1 MIQFEVPRHLSR
13 WADNSLKSGQ
23 NVMATSN
30 QGTILLFQEAGME
43 FVVKTAMGR
52 GAVRHARQA
61 TLEREHEAYR
71 RMEGLPGVPRC
82 FGMVDGRYLVL
93 ERIHGIPYRD
103 ADIADRETW
112 FAALLQTLQGFH
124 ARGVSHG
131 DLKSKDNLM
140 FTDTGQPCVIDFGT
154 TVLLKDGF
162 HPINNRMFEYARQLD
177 LNAWVK
183 HKYEGDYEAA
193 SPADSA
199 LLNYSFVE
207 KWLRKRRQKRDLRNE
222 RKTS

>member
-1 MIQFEVPRHLSR
+1 M
-13 WADNSLKSGQ
+13 
-23 NVMATSN
+23 
-30 QGTILLFQEAGME
+30 
-43 FVVKTAMGR
+43 
-52 GAVRHARQA
+52 RHARQA

-154 TVLLKDGF
+154 TVLLMW
-162 HPINNRMFEYARQLD
+162 P
-177 LNAWVK
+177 
-183 HKYEGDYEAA
+183 AA
-193 SPADSA
+193 SVSEARGMIGVRITGLFLTGSGFA
-199 LLNYSFVE
+199 E
-207 KWLRKRRQKRDLRNE
+207 
-222 RKTS
+222 